1 MAISFPKRRS
11 LLWACLLIVL
21 VLVSIVWL
29 AGRYGGK
36 TPAGASQALPVV
48 VTTAQVQQ
56 HDIPIYLVGVG
67 TVVATQSVTVKARID
82 GQLDTVG
89 FIEGQDV
96 LAGQLL
102 AQLDP
107 RVQQAQ
113 LDQAVAQKAKDA
125 SQLANA
131 RLDLRRYAEL
141 IKQDATTRQI
151 LDAQRALVVQLE
163 AAVQSDEAQISAA
176 RTQLSF
182 TTIKAPLS
190 GRVGARLVDPG
201 NIVHATDANGLVII
215 NQIDPISV
223 VFTLP
228 EESFQDINHALRTSA
243 EPLTVEAYPRNGT
256 QVLGR
261 GHLVLLNNQIDTS
274 TGTVQLKGSF
284 PNAEHT
290 LWPGQYVQAR
300 LMLGQ
305 RKQAL
310 TVPAAVVQRGPDG
323 IYAYV
328 VAADDTVHMQPIQ
341 LIGTQDGLAVVSKG
355 LSAGQRVVLDGQ
367 YKLKPGLKVAESQA
381 PGAAGA
387 VSSASIKKGGA
398 K

>member
-1 MAISFPKRRS
+1 MAISSSKWRWS
-11 LLWACLLIVL
+11 AGLLL
-21 VLVSIVWL
+21 VLVAGVWL
-29 AGRYGGK
+29 TVRYGGK
-36 TPAGASQALPVV
+36 TSTGASQAPPVV
-48 VTTAQVQQ
+48 VTTTLVRQ

-82 GQLDTVG
+82 GQLDKVG
-89 FIEGQDV
+89 FTEGQDV
-96 LAGQLL
+96 SAGQLL

-113 LDQAVAQKAKDA
+113 LDQAVAQKAKDT
-125 SQLANA
+125 SQLVNA
-131 RLDLRRYAEL
+131 RLDLHRYIEL
-141 IKQDATTRQI
+141 MKQNATTRQI
-151 LDAQRALVVQLE
+151 LDTQRALVAQLE
-163 AAVQSDEAQISAA
+163 AAEQFDEAQISAA

-182 TTIKAPLS
+182 TAIKAPLS

-201 NIVHATDANGLVII
+201 NIVHASDANGLVII

-243 EPLTVEAYPRNGT
+243 EPLVVEAYPRNGT

-261 GHLVLLNNQIDTS
+261 GYLVLLNNQIDTS

-284 PNAEHT
+284 PNAEHA
-290 LWPGQYVQAR
+290 LWPGQYVQAH
-300 LMLGQ
+300 LILGQ

-328 VAADDTVHMQPIQ
+328 VAKDDTVHMQPIQ
-341 LIGTQDGLAVVSKG
+341 LVGTQDGLAVVGKG

-381 PGAAGA
+381 PGVAAA
-387 VSSASIKKGGA
+387 VGSASVEAGGA
-398 K
+398 R